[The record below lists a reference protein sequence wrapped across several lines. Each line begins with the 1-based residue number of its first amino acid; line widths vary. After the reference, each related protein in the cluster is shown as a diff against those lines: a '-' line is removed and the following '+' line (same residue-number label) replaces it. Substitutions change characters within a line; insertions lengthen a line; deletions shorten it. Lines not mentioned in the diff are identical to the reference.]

1 MIKDTKIFHEIFTKV
16 LPGGSKSDCNTLSKG
31 YEVYFDHFSISAL
44 NEMHRYSIDKRF
56 YDHFEFD
63 PFIDISETKA
73 YMEKL
78 ISRMSGDEN
87 SRVTTYWLVRRK
99 SDDYLI
105 GTAGL
110 IDLNLSRH
118 SIEWGY
124 GVDPEL
130 WGLGYILQIQEIL
143 KDYVFNTLKLNRIH
157 GITMNNNKK
166 TIESILATGMKHEGI
181 AKDHYY
187 KAGVFIDGWRYG
199 MTKNDFINQSISS
212 VSSQEVNIKDVIDI
226 LSSILLDEDVSK
238 DSSMENT
245 PSWDS
250 LNHMLIMI
258 ALKEKLGIELAPSD
272 IADATS
278 TKDIMNIIN
287 SIE

>member
-1 MIKDTKIFHEIFTKV
+1 
-16 LPGGSKSDCNTLSKG
+16 
-31 YEVYFDHFSISAL
+31 
-44 NEMHRYSIDKRF
+44 
-56 YDHFEFD
+56 
-63 PFIDISETKA
+63 
-73 YMEKL
+73 
-78 ISRMSGDEN
+78 
-87 SRVTTYWLVRRK
+87 
-99 SDDYLI
+99 
-105 GTAGL
+105 
-110 IDLNLSRH
+110 
-118 SIEWGY
+118 
-124 GVDPEL
+124 
-130 WGLGYILQIQEIL
+130 
-143 KDYVFNTLKLNRIH
+143 
-157 GITMNNNKK
+157 
-166 TIESILATGMKHEGI
+166 
-181 AKDHYY
+181 
-187 KAGVFIDGWRYG
+187 